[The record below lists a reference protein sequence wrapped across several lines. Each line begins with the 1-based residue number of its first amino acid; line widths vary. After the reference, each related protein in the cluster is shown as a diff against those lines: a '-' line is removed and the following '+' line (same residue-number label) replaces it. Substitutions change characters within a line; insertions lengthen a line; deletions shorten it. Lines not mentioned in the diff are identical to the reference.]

1 MPRRAIRGCR
11 LLWNTKETRTKD
23 TKRRMKDEVLRTTL
37 FDGVLTKLFDG
48 DIAVT
53 ITDII

>member
-1 MPRRAIRGCR
+1 MG
-11 LLWNTKETRTKD
+11 LEGV
-23 TKRRMKDEVLRTTL
+23 VLRTTL
-37 FDGVLTKLFDG
+37 FDGVFTNLFDG